1 MKFLCVLAVMV
12 FFPLATWAETL
23 SGRVVGVHDGD
34 TITVLDANP
43 NHKQY
48 KVRLAGIDAPESK
61 QAFGTR
67 SKESLS
73 QMVFGKDVNIDWDK
87 RDRYGRI
94 VGKVWT
100 TPESTCRT
108 AACPKTLDANLAQLT
123 VGMAWHYKQYEKE
136 QSAEDRERYAFA
148 EVEAKARKAGL
159 WSDPRP
165 TPPWEWRRQK

>member
-1 MKFLCVLAVMV
+1 MKFLCVLAVMALL
-12 FFPLATWAETL
+12 PLATWTETL

-34 TITVLDANP
+34 TITALDA

-73 QMVFGKDVNIDWDK
+73 RMVFGKDVNIDWDK

-100 TPESTCRT
+100 TAPNANCRT
-108 AACPKTLDANLAQLT
+108 AECSKSLDANLAQIT
-123 VGMAWHYKQYEKE
+123 AGIAWHYKQYERE
-136 QSAEDRERYAFA
+136 QPAKDRERYQF
-148 EVEAKARKAGL
+148 L
-159 WSDPRP
+159 SPPRQHGRSAAA
-165 TPPWEWRRQK
+165 TTAPPLCF

>member
-1 MKFLCVLAVMV
+1 MMKFLCVLAVMV
-12 FFPLATWAETL
+12 LLPLATSAETL

-34 TITVLDANP
+34 TITVLDA

-73 QMVFGKDVNIDWDK
+73 RMVFGKDVNIDWDK

-108 AACPKTLDANLAQLT
+108 AECPKTLDANLAQLAI
-123 VGMAWHYKQYEKE
+123 GMAWHYKQYEKE

-148 EVEAKARKAGL
+148 EQEARARKAGL
-159 WSDPRP
+159 WSDTHA